1 MIIRRDAK
9 VTKRLQDD
17 FEMFS
22 LFEVASSLRRLREP
36 IGPVCSLGST
46 YGTANPDAK
55 RLYDDLLSNYNKL
68 VRPVVN
74 VTDALTVRIKLKLSQ
89 LIDVNL
95 KNQIMTTNL
104 WVEQTWYDYKLKWEP
119 KEYGGVEMLHVPSDH
134 IWRPDI
140 VLYNNADG
148 NFEVTLAT
156 KATLNY
162 TGRVEWRPPAIYK
175 SSCEIDVEY
184 FPFDEQTCVMKFGSW
199 TYDGFQVDL
208 RHIDELN
215 GTNVVEVG
223 VDLSEFYTS
232 VEWDILEVP
241 AVRNEKFYTCCDEP
255 YLDITFNITMRRKT
269 LFYTVNLI
277 IPCMG
282 ISFLTI
288 LVFYLPSDSG
298 EKVSL
303 SISILLS
310 LTVFFLLLAEIIPP
324 TSLVVP
330 LLGKFVLF
338 TMILD
343 TFSLHH
349 SPHKTSRST
358 SPHLQQ
364 RVQSLNVLNDSSVIY
379 EGSCMAGGASV
390 ITGNFSM
397 MYPSTVNQETSTTSS
412 LIDALH
418 HNQYQQTGSSLLDHP
433 LTPTKFRQK
442 TSTSVQTNGISETT
456 QYSIYGT
463 IQHEQHFGH
472 RAVGISSSTTTL
484 HHQQQQQHSLSHPYC
499 LYRQQSTSSANF
511 SPVPAPLHPHQQHQS
526 TSTCDLLANTNSNV
540 MKSTTTVNSVA
551 TASTLAGSCC
561 SVSGAVQVHQ
571 GLGAGAACQSAES
584 QATSSKANQQQQT
597 EENIIHKEILPP
609 CQREGGPQCC
619 SDKISSS
626 VRHRW
631 HKCPELF
638 KAMDGVSYIAEQT
651 RKEEESTRV
660 KEDWKYVAMVLDR
673 LFLWIFTIAVVF
685 GTAGIILQ
693 APTLYDTRVPID
705 IKLSEIASTTA
716 KPNIAKPM
724 L

>member
-1 MIIRRDAK
+1 MRLPSAMILVLA
-9 VTKRLQDD
+9 VL
-17 FEMFS
+17 S
-22 LFEVASSLRRLREP
+22 
-36 IGPVCSLGST
+36 GCSG
-46 YGTANPDAK
+46 NPDAK

-74 VTDALTVRIKLKLSQ
+74 VSDALTVKIKLKLSQ

-104 WVEQTWYDYKLKWEP
+104 WVEQSWNDYKLQWDP
-119 KEYGGVEMLHVPSDH
+119 REYGGVEMLHVPSEH

-162 TGRVEWRPPAIYK
+162 TGRVEWKPPAIYK

-208 RHIDELN
+208 RHIDEEKDSN
-215 GTNVVEVG
+215 IVEIG

-241 AVRNEKFYTCCDEP
+241 AVRNEKYYTCCDEP

-282 ISFLTI
+282 ISFLTV

-343 TFSLHH
+343 TFSICV
-349 SPHKTSRST
+349 T
-358 SPHLQQ
+358 
-364 RVQSLNVLNDSSVIY
+364 VVVLNVHFRSPQTHI
-379 EGSCMAGGASV
+379 MAPWV
-390 ITGNFSM
+390 RRVFIHILPRLLVM
-397 MYPSTVNQETSTTSS
+397 RRP
-412 LIDALH
+412 
-418 HNQYQQTGSSLLDHP
+418 QYQIDKRS
-433 LTPTKFRQK
+433 
-442 TSTSVQTNGISETT
+442 
-456 QYSIYGT
+456 
-463 IQHEQHFGH
+463 
-472 RAVGISSSTTTL
+472 
-484 HHQQQQQHSLSHPYC
+484 
-499 LYRQQSTSSANF
+499 
-511 SPVPAPLHPHQQHQS
+511 
-526 TSTCDLLANTNSNV
+526 
-540 MKSTTTVNSVA
+540 
-551 TASTLAGSCC
+551 LAGSSHRIMVRTCNGLELRDPTLLAE
-561 SVSGAVQVHQ
+561 SSASELVDSTHTTELFPRLDSRDDFAPRELEAA
-571 GLGAGAACQSAES
+571 GLGGGCR
-584 QATSSKANQQQQT
+584 
-597 EENIIHKEILPP
+597 IHGTPPLPP
-609 CQREGGPQCC
+609 LCAEEGVPEDC
-619 SDKISSS
+619 
-626 VRHRW
+626 RRLHHW
-631 HKCPELF
+631 HNCPELH
-638 KAMDGVSYIAEQT
+638 KAIDGVKFIADHT
-651 RKEEESTRV
+651 KREEDSTRV

-673 LFLWIFTIAVVF
+673 LFLWIFTLAVLV

-693 APTLYDTRVPID
+693 APTLYDDRIPID
-705 IKLSEIASTTA
+705 VRLSEIASTTA
-716 KPNIAKPM
+716 KPHIATG

>member
-1 MIIRRDAK
+1 MMK
-9 VTKRLQDD
+9 
-17 FEMFS
+17 S
-22 LFEVASSLRRLREP
+22 LVGIMWIVLVLIS
-36 IGPVCSLGST
+36 GCSG
-46 YGTANPDAK
+46 NPDAK

-74 VTDALTVRIKLKLSQ
+74 VTDALTVKIKLKLSQ

-104 WVEQTWYDYKLKWEP
+104 WVEQSWYDYKLKWDP

-162 TGRVEWRPPAIYK
+162 TGRVEWKPPAIYK

-208 RHIDELN
+208 RHIDEIR
-215 GTNVVEVG
+215 GSNVVDIG

-282 ISFLTI
+282 ISFLTV

-343 TFSLHH
+343 TFRPQYQIDKRSMAGHH
-349 SPHKTSRST
+349 G
-358 SPHLQQ
+358 Q
-364 RVQSLNVLNDSSVIY
+364 RVMVRTCNGLELRDPSLFVETSASELVESSVLFPSLDSQD
-379 EGSCMAGGASV
+379 ELHPRELEAVNLGSACRIHGSPAATAAPPPQLPTEESV
-390 ITGNFSM
+390 
-397 MYPSTVNQETSTTSS
+397 
-412 LIDALH
+412 DALC
-418 HNQYQQTGSSLLDHP
+418 N
-433 LTPTKFRQK
+433 
-442 TSTSVQTNGISETT
+442 
-456 QYSIYGT
+456 
-463 IQHEQHFGH
+463 
-472 RAVGISSSTTTL
+472 TL
-484 HHQQQQQHSLSHPYC
+484 HH
-499 LYRQQSTSSANF
+499 
-511 SPVPAPLHPHQQHQS
+511 
-526 TSTCDLLANTNSNV
+526 
-540 MKSTTTVNSVA
+540 
-551 TASTLAGSCC
+551 
-561 SVSGAVQVHQ
+561 
-571 GLGAGAACQSAES
+571 
-584 QATSSKANQQQQT
+584 
-597 EENIIHKEILPP
+597 
-609 CQREGGPQCC
+609 
-619 SDKISSS
+619 
-626 VRHRW
+626 W
-631 HKCPELF
+631 HHCPELY
-638 KAMDGVSYIAEQT
+638 KAIEGIRFIADHT
-651 RKEEESTRV
+651 KREEDSTRV

-673 LFLWIFTIAVVF
+673 LFLWIFTLAVFV

-693 APTLYDTRVPID
+693 APTLYDDRMPID
-705 IKLSEIASTTA
+705 VRLSEIASTTA
-716 KPNIAKPM
+716 KPHIVTS

>member
-1 MIIRRDAK
+1 MPRCAAPSALVLVLALALVLTAR
-9 VTKRLQDD
+9 
-17 FEMFS
+17 
-22 LFEVASSLRRLREP
+22 SS
-36 IGPVCSLGST
+36 G
-46 YGTANPDAK
+46 ANPDAK

-68 VRPVVN
+68 VRPVLN
-74 VTDALTVRIKLKLSQ
+74 VSDALTVRIKLKLSQ

-104 WVEQTWYDYKLKWEP
+104 WVEQSWYDYKLSWEP
-119 KEYGGVEMLHVPSDH
+119 REYGGVEMLHVPSDH

-184 FPFDEQTCVMKFGSW
+184 FPFDQQTCVMKFGSW

-208 RHIDELN
+208 RHIDEAR
-215 GTNVVEVG
+215 GTNVVELG

-282 ISFLTI
+282 ISFLTV

-343 TFSLHH
+343 TFSICV
-349 SPHKTSRST
+349 T
-358 SPHLQQ
+358 
-364 RVQSLNVLNDSSVIY
+364 VVVLNVHFRSPQTHTMAPWVRRVFIHVLPRLLVMRRPHCRLDPHRSRFAGVASAGAEAAPWDA
-379 EGSCMAGGASV
+379 EGAGG
-390 ITGNFSM
+390 T
-397 MYPSTVNQETSTTSS
+397 
-412 LIDALH
+412 
-418 HNQYQQTGSSLLDHP
+418 
-433 LTPTKFRQK
+433 R
-442 TSTSVQTNGISETT
+442 
-456 QYSIYGT
+456 
-463 IQHEQHFGH
+463 
-472 RAVGISSSTTTL
+472 
-484 HHQQQQQHSLSHPYC
+484 C
-499 LYRQQSTSSANF
+499 
-511 SPVPAPLHPHQQHQS
+511 
-526 TSTCDLLANTNSNV
+526 
-540 MKSTTTVNSVA
+540 
-551 TASTLAGSCC
+551 
-561 SVSGAVQVHQ
+561 
-571 GLGAGAACQSAES
+571 AACRAPE
-584 QATSSKANQQQQT
+584 APALC
-597 EENIIHKEILPP
+597 EAL
-609 CQREGGPQCC
+609 R
-619 SDKISSS
+619 
-626 VRHRW
+626 RW
-631 HKCPELF
+631 HRCPEIN
-638 KAMDGVSYIAEQT
+638 KAIDGINYIAEQT
-651 RKEEESTRV
+651 RKEEDSTRV

-673 LFLWIFTIAVVF
+673 LFLWIFTLAVVV
-685 GTAGIILQ
+685 GSAGIILQ
-693 APTLYDTRVPID
+693 APTLYDERAPID
-705 IKLSEIASTTA
+705 VRLSEIAYATA
-716 KPNIAKPM
+716 KPRPPPPPRPR
-724 L
+724 